1 MLVYEV
7 GIALWSVFEV
17 DPAQS
22 THSGK
27 MGLKVALSDLNA

>member
-17 DPAQS
+17 DPARS

-27 MGLKVALSDLNA
+27 NGIESCAV